1 MSLDPIKLVQQ
12 WFEAGG
18 GVEVSDAMADEEYGE
33 ALAGIE
39 GLQACV
45 EAVAGGESPAIVA
58 STIEFLLEG
67 LHLAERLNKESFGTR
82 ADRVRY
88 GEKEPGRE

>member
-1 MSLDPIKLVQQ
+1 MVQQ
-12 WFEAGG
+12 WFEDGG

-45 EAVAGGESPAIVA
+45 ESLAGGESPALVA

-88 GEKEPGRE
+88 GEKETGRE